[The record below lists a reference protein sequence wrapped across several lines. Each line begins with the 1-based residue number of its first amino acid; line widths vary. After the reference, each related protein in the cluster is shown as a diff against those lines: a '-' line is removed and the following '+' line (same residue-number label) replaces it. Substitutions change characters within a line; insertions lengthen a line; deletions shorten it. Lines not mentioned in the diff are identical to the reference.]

1 MDFWKAVLALA
12 RRKLVILPLL
22 GLAIVAALAGY
33 SLTPLHYVSSATMVL
48 APPAFGRT
56 LSLDPTEQAYLTN
69 PMLSFS
75 NDLKTASTILI
86 WAMNAPDAAAELGAA
101 EGGPTQLT
109 VDDGRTNP
117 KLLDGNGPFIYVVG
131 ESTSR
136 AEARNVVIRAQ
147 QSNAQGVARP
157 PEVAGCSAR
166 NLPDDGRRGRPHYS
180 ESHEVGQD

>member
-56 LSLDPTEQAYLTN
+56 LSLNPAEQAYMTN
-69 PMLSFS
+69 PMLSFG

-86 WAMNAPDAAAELGAA
+86 FAMNAPDAAAELGAA

-109 VDDGRTNP
+109 VDDGR
-117 KLLDGNGPFIYVVG
+117 I
-131 ESTSR
+131 ESQTPR
-136 AEARNVVIRAQ
+136 RQRPIHIR
-147 QSNAQGVARP
+147 
-157 PEVAGCSAR
+157 
-166 NLPDDGRRGRPHYS
+166 RRRKH
-180 ESHEVGQD
+180 V